1 MQLTQKETGLIKDL
15 KGQEQLCVEK
25 YRKHADSAKDPE
37 LRGLLNYIAGVEQG
51 HLQTVTEIQNG
62 QTPSQKNAGP
72 APTFGA
78 TYQAGE
84 SEDKKCDSFI
94 CSDLLATE
102 KHASHLYD
110 TCIFEFDQQ
119 QYRQALGKS
128 QKEEQEH
135 GKLIYDYMKKNSM
148 YS

>member
-1 MQLTQKETGLIKDL
+1 MQLTQKEMGLLKDL

-25 YRKHADSAKDPE
+25 YRKHADCAKDPE
-37 LRGLLNYIAGVEQG
+37 LSELLNYIAGIEQG
-51 HLQTVTEIQNG
+51 HLQTVVEIEQG
-62 QTPSQKNAGP
+62 GTPTQRSAGP
-72 APTFGA
+72 APTVSA
-78 TYQAGE
+78 TYQSGD

-119 QYRQALGKS
+119 QYRQTLNKI
-128 QKEEQEH
+128 QKDEQEH
-135 GKLIYDYMKKNSM
+135 GKMIYDYMKKNNM